1 MAKRVTLK
9 DIARAA
15 DVTTATVS
23 YVINNTPGQS
33 IAPETRERVLRAARE
48 LNYVPNSAA
57 RALRRRRALCVGVVA
72 KKNVAVPRFSQTIRG
87 IQSRLEDLGY
97 NLLLCTNKVKTA
109 GMSDYLI
116 AYLEGRVDGVIF
128 LGKDNV
134 GPSPESISIIER
146 DHVPLVAFDCASDS
160 NIYSTVDFDY
170 RGGARTLALRV
181 LDERPRRV
189 LYVRPGIDTPQ
200 ERDRSRGLAD
210 ALSEHPETELT
221 TVTAPVTLDN
231 LDVWDLRYSVGTTPE
246 GDRLTAAFAETLSD
260 ALADL
265 EAGDAVIA
273 SWSGWTESI
282 RYRCRERG
290 IITAELANN
299 GESNFYP
306 DFYTRLPNFDAGVA
320 CADELLSLI
329 DGKPSSARI
338 LHLTSVCD
346 GRGGVFGRELR
357 GNIGAG
363 PIRR

>member
-9 DIARAA
+9 DIAQAA
-15 DVTTATVS
+15 NVTAATVS
-23 YVINNTPGQS
+23 YVINDTPGQS

-57 RALRRRRALCVGVVA
+57 RTLRRRQSLCVGVVA

-109 GMSDYLI
+109 GLSDYLV

-134 GPSPESISIIER
+134 GPSAASLDVIKR
-146 DHVPLVAFDCASDS
+146 DHIPLVAFDCTGNS
-160 NIYSTVDFDY
+160 NVYSTIDFDY
-170 RGGARTLALRV
+170 RGGARALVERV
-181 LDERPRRV
+181 LAEGPARV
-189 LYVRPGIDTPQ
+189 LYVKPDIDTPQ
-200 ERDRSRGLAD
+200 ERDRERGLLD
-210 ALSEHPETELT
+210 ALEAHPETELIIVT
-221 TVTAPVTLDN
+221 TPVTLEN

-246 GDRLTAAFAETLSD
+246 GDRLTAAFSEILRRAVD
-260 ALADL
+260 DL
-265 EAGDAVIA
+265 DRGDAVIA

-299 GESNFYP
+299 AESNFYP
-306 DFYTRLPNFDAGVA
+306 DFYLRLPNFDAGVA
-320 CADELLSLI
+320 CADEMLSLI

-338 LHLTSVCD
+338 LHLTNVCD
-346 GRGGVFGRELR
+346 GRRGVYGREPR
-357 GNIGAG
+357 
-363 PIRR
+363 